1 MEVSIGEEIGEARR
15 DKMNVSLSVIKADV
29 GGYVGH
35 SSSHPEVLNK
45 AEEHLAS
52 AKKAGLLID
61 YHVTRCGDDL
71 QLIMTHQQGE
81 DNDKIHKLAWDT
93 FIACTQVAKK
103 LKLHGAGQDLLADAF
118 AGNVRGMGPG
128 VAEMQFEERAA
139 ETIII
144 FMADKTASGAWN
156 LPLYKIFADPFNTIG
171 LVIASNMHGGFS
183 FEVHD
188 VKESKKIIFNAPE
201 EIYDMLLLLG
211 APGRY
216 AVKAVYHRESGE
228 IAASSS
234 TQRLSLMAG
243 RYVGK
248 DDPVCIVRSQG
259 KFPAVGEV
267 LEPFA
272 SPNIVEGWMRGS
284 HHGPLMPVAVNESNP
299 SRFDGPPRVIA
310 AGFQLSGGKLIGP
323 RDMFDD
329 LAFNNA
335 RQQANDIADILRRL
349 GPFEP
354 HRLPLEEMEYTTMPE
369 VMKKLE
375 GRFESI

>member
-1 MEVSIGEEIGEARR
+1 MDIT
-15 DKMNVSLSVIKADV
+15 LSVIKADV

-35 SSSHPEVLNK
+35 SSCHPEVIQRARESL
-45 AEEHLAS
+45 EQ
-52 AKKAGLLID
+52 AKGQGLLID
-61 YHVTRCGDDL
+61 YYVTACGDDL

-81 DNDKIHKLAWDT
+81 DNRAIHELAWDT
-93 FIACTQVAKK
+93 FVECTDVAKK
-103 LKLHGAGQDLLADAF
+103 LKLHGAGQDLLSDAF
-118 AGNVRGMGPG
+118 SGNVKGMGPG
-128 VAEMQFEERAA
+128 VAEMQFVEREA

-171 LVIASNMHGGFS
+171 LVIAANMHSGFI
-183 FEVHD
+183 FEIHD
-188 VKESKKIIFNAPE
+188 VKEHHKITLSAPE
-201 EIYDMLLLLG
+201 EIYDMLVFLG

-216 AVKAVYHRESGE
+216 TVKSVYHKETRE

-272 SPNIVEGWMRGS
+272 SPNIVQGWMRGS
-284 HHGPLMPVAVNESNP
+284 HHGPLMPVAISQSNP
-299 SRFDGPPRVIA
+299 TRFDGPPRVTA
-310 AGFQLSGGKLIGP
+310 LGFQLANGKLIGP
-323 RDMFDD
+323 RDLFDD
-329 LAFNNA
+329 PAFDEA
-335 RQQANDIADILRRL
+335 RHQANIIADLLRRM

-354 HRLPLEEMEYTTMPE
+354 HRLPLDEMEYTTMPA
-369 VMKKLE
+369 VMKKLRA
-375 GRFESI
+375 RFEEIP